1 MSKVWPEQLDALMRE
16 FGPKRREPFSG
27 LKSHGDLIEGLRRKG
42 ASFQTIHQVLQARGV
57 QTCPTM
63 IRAYCRKVLAEPGQ
77 RMAPKGKRAK
87 SSSAP
92 PAQVQFT
99 PKPGPVAV
107 PVLQTK
113 SAITTR
119 ERPVGPRI
127 AKVEFIEE
135 PKI

>member
-1 MSKVWPEQLDALMRE
+1 MITVSSEHLDSLLRQ
-16 FGPKRREPFSG
+16 FGPKRREAFSG
-27 LKSHGDLIEGLRRKG
+27 LKPHNDLIEGLRHRG
-42 ASFQTIHQVLQARGV
+42 ASFQTIHQVLRAQGV